1 MRVSFLNVHSW
12 YLFQSMSNLYYAF
25 SGSEMIHDRDPF
37 GRFQSLEGQFLIFFS
52 GPCRRWTDI
61 SVTVSMCWVVP
72 SPIRGVILRRN
83 S

>member
-1 MRVSFLNVHSW
+1 MRGFILNVHSW

-61 SVTVSMCWVVP
+61 FRLPSVCV
-72 SPIRGVILRRN
+72 G
-83 S
+83 